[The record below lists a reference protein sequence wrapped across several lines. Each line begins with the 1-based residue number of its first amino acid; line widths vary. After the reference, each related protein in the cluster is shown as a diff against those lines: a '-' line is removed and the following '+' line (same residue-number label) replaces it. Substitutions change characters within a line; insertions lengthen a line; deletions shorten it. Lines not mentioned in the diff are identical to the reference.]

1 MNRVIL
7 TGRIGH
13 DIDLKK
19 TNTGNSM
26 VKLRLAVRVNKD
38 QTDWH
43 SVTAWDNTADKLS
56 QYAHKGDLI
65 IIEGRLTKRT
75 VDEKTYT
82 DIVASRIEI
91 LSHSEKQQPKGGTFT
106 APEPEDPL
114 HGVEPT
120 LWDELPY

>member
-1 MNRVIL
+1 MNLVLL

-19 TNTGNSM
+19 TNTGKSL
-26 VKLRLAVRVNKD
+26 VRLRLAVRLNKD

-43 SVTAWDNTADKLS
+43 NVTAWDKTADYLS

-65 IIEGRLTKRT
+65 LIEGRLSTRT
-75 VDEKTYT
+75 YEEKTYT
-82 DIVASRIEI
+82 DVVASHIEI
-91 LSHSEKQQPKGGTFT
+91 LSHSEKQQPKLEVTVE
-106 APEPEDPL
+106 PEKEDPL

>member
-1 MNRVIL
+1 MNLVLL

-19 TNTGNSM
+19 TNTGKSL
-26 VKLRLAVRVNKD
+26 VRLRLAVRVNKD
-38 QTDWH
+38 LTEWF
-43 SVTAWDNTADKLS
+43 SVTAWDKTAEYLS

-65 IIEGRLTKRT
+65 NIEGRLSTRT
-75 VDEKTYT
+75 YEEKTYT
-82 DIVASRIEI
+82 DVVASRIEI